1 MKTLDEVRQWRYFI
15 YCYLGHLTGDF
26 VGSIG
31 QILLYS
37 LLVSGLSHKPYRVS
51 VKEPTPTK
59 LLTG

>member
-37 LLVSGLSHKPYRVS
+37 
-51 VKEPTPTK
+51 
-59 LLTG
+59 